1 MAMIRIRGALRE
13 RNAIESVALQL
24 DQTDTAW
31 YTMYRSRHIPSF
43 LTTVSLTP
51 DAFDD
56 LLHVFATEYTVLSG
70 PGRRG
75 RPPRIPHKHA
85 VLAMVLH
92 YYTAAVEHKTLQEL
106 FGVPPSTFA
115 RVLAKAEEALE
126 RSLSR
131 IPQASVQWPSIPV
144 QQEWSRLTNERE
156 PLVEGVFAF
165 VDGKNYRVQAPSSA
179 DLQNAHY
186 NGGHNCPGSW
196 NDGEVSRQLQARLAD
211 ERFVGPGMKWVLRWK
226 DYHATEGGRPGPA
239 TGGMSF
245 GTPNDE

>member
-106 FGVPPSTFA
+106 FDVPPSTFA

-126 RSLSR
+126 RTLIR
-131 IPQASVQWPSIPV
+131 IPQASVQWPSIRV
-144 QQEWSRLTNERE
+144 QQEWPRLTNERE
-156 PLVEGVFAF
+156 PLVEGVFSF
-165 VDGKNYRVQAPSSA
+165 VDGKNYHVQAPSSA

-186 NGGHNCPGSW
+186 NGGS
-196 NDGEVSRQLQARLAD
+196 V
-211 ERFVGPGMKWVLRWK
+211 M
-226 DYHATEGGRPGPA
+226 
-239 TGGMSF
+239 
-245 GTPNDE
+245 